1 MGRVSCRLQFAL
13 PLRFRTTLVLTTCY
27 VMMHVFQEIT
37 KDLIPTILCE
47 NIFIRAFWNTFPF
60 AFRYPIILRFSGLWF
75 SNPCLSFKI
84 VRDVQMRIM
93 SGMSH
98 KGLKL
103 YMYYDEEIHFA
114 FSLLVA
120 VLINTISNV
129 ITSRLHRETTKGG
142 YPQLFILLQRS
153 PPLGNYLVFR
163 GLFQ

>member
-1 MGRVSCRLQFAL
+1 
-13 PLRFRTTLVLTTCY
+13 
-27 VMMHVFQEIT
+27 
-37 KDLIPTILCE
+37 
-47 NIFIRAFWNTFPF
+47 
-60 AFRYPIILRFSGLWF
+60 
-75 SNPCLSFKI
+75 
-84 VRDVQMRIM
+84 MRIM

-129 ITSRLHRETTKGG
+129 ITSRIIYTEKRRKEETG

>member
-47 NIFIRAFWNTFPF
+47 NIFIRETRSPSKDLF

-142 YPQLFILLQRS
+142 NRISPIVYPSSKIPSTGKLPRI
-153 PPLGNYLVFR
+153 
-163 GLFQ
+163 

>member
-47 NIFIRAFWNTFPF
+47 NIFIRETRSPSKDLF

-84 VRDVQMRIM
+84 ARDVQMRIM

-103 YMYYDEEIHFA
+103 YMYDYDEEIHFA

-142 YPQLFILLQRS
+142 NRISPIVYPSSKIPSTGKLPRI
-153 PPLGNYLVFR
+153 
-163 GLFQ
+163 

>member
-1 MGRVSCRLQFAL
+1 
-13 PLRFRTTLVLTTCY
+13 
-27 VMMHVFQEIT
+27 
-37 KDLIPTILCE
+37 
-47 NIFIRAFWNTFPF
+47 
-60 AFRYPIILRFSGLWF
+60 
-75 SNPCLSFKI
+75 
-84 VRDVQMRIM
+84 M

>member
-1 MGRVSCRLQFAL
+1 
-13 PLRFRTTLVLTTCY
+13 
-27 VMMHVFQEIT
+27 
-37 KDLIPTILCE
+37 
-47 NIFIRAFWNTFPF
+47 
-60 AFRYPIILRFSGLWF
+60 
-75 SNPCLSFKI
+75 
-84 VRDVQMRIM
+84 MRIM

-142 YPQLFILLQRS
+142 NRISPIVYPSSKIPSTGKLPRI
-153 PPLGNYLVFR
+153 
-163 GLFQ
+163 